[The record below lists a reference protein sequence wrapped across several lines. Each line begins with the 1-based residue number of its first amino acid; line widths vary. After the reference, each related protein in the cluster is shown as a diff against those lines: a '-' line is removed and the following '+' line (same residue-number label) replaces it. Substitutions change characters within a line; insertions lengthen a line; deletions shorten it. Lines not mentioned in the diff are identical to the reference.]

1 MPPRQ
6 GGSRIRANLDCVSAP
21 TREDRAE
28 ARWPVIVAL
37 LGAGGITFA
46 LPHSLV
52 LGPRWLLPTILAP
65 LLLVATL
72 AHRAQNHRFDRILG
86 FALSTVV
93 TFGLAGSLALLITSL
108 PSKSEAPSALLGSA
122 AALWVTNILVF
133 AIWYWR
139 LDAGGPH
146 AREARGRHT
155 AGAFFFPQ
163 MMDGAPIEDPDSWSP
178 RFVDYVF
185 LAFNTSTA
193 FSPTDTA
200 VLSRWAKVL
209 SMTQA
214 VISLLIVAILASRAV
229 GML

>member
-1 MPPRQ
+1 MRQPPVP
-6 GGSRIRANLDCVSAP
+6 DP
-21 TREDRAE
+21 E
-28 ARWPVIVAL
+28 ARWPVVIAL
-37 LGAGGITFA
+37 LGVAGISYS

-52 LGPRWLLPTILAP
+52 LGPRWLAPAVIGVLIVPTM
-65 LLLVATL
+65 L
-72 AHRAQNHRFDRILG
+72 AHRAGRHDIDRMLG
-86 FALSTVV
+86 YVISAVLTLGMAASV
-93 TFGLAGSLALLITSL
+93 ALLITTVI
-108 PSKSEAPSALLGSA
+108 SKTEPPASLLGSA

-146 AREARGRHT
+146 EREVRGKHT

-163 MMDGAPIEDPDSWSP
+163 MMDGAPIEDPESWTP

-200 VLSRWAKVL
+200 VLSRWAKAL

>member
-1 MPPRQ
+1 MA
-6 GGSRIRANLDCVSAP
+6 I
-21 TREDRAE
+21 
-28 ARWPVIVAL
+28 AL
-37 LGAGGITFA
+37 LGVAGISYS

-52 LGPRWLLPTILAP
+52 LGPRWLLPAIVVGLIVPTTI
-65 LLLVATL
+65 
-72 AHRAQNHRFDRILG
+72 AHRAGRHDIDRVLG
-86 FALSTVV
+86 YAISAVLTGGMAASV
-93 TFGLAGSLALLITSL
+93 ALLIATVV
-108 PSKSEAPSALLGSA
+108 SKTERPESLLGSA

-146 AREARGRHT
+146 RREARGKHT

-163 MMDGAPIEDPDSWSP
+163 MMDGAPVEHPERWSP

-200 VLSRWAKVL
+200 VLSRWAKAL

>member
-1 MPPRQ
+1 ML
-6 GGSRIRANLDCVSAP
+6 I
-21 TREDRAE
+21 
-28 ARWPVIVAL
+28 AL
-37 LGAGGITFA
+37 LGVAGISYS

-52 LGPRWLLPTILAP
+52 LGPRWLLPAAVG
-65 LLLVATL
+65 LLIVPTTL
-72 AHRAQNHRFDRILG
+72 AHRAGRHDIDRLLG
-86 FALSTVV
+86 YAISAVLTLGMAASV
-93 TFGLAGSLALLITSL
+93 ALLITTVI
-108 PSKSEAPSALLGSA
+108 SKTEPPASLLGSA

-146 AREARGRHT
+146 RREARGKHT

-163 MMDGAPIEDPDSWSP
+163 MMAGAPIEHPEAWTP

-214 VISLLIVAILASRAV
+214 VISLLIVAILAARAV

>member
-1 MPPRQ
+1 M
-6 GGSRIRANLDCVSAP
+6 SAP
-21 TREDRAE
+21 SAPDPE
-28 ARWPVIVAL
+28 ARWPVVIAL
-37 LGAGGITFA
+37 LGVAGISYS

-52 LGPRWLLPTILAP
+52 LGPRWLLPAVVGVLIVPTTI
-65 LLLVATL
+65 
-72 AHRAQNHRFDRILG
+72 AHRAGRHDIDRLLG
-86 FALSTVV
+86 YVISAVLTLGMAASV
-93 TFGLAGSLALLITSL
+93 ALLITTII
-108 PSKSEAPSALLGSA
+108 SKSEPPASLLGSA

-146 AREARGRHT
+146 RREARGKHT

-163 MMDGAPIEDPDSWSP
+163 MMDGAPIEDPESWTP

-200 VLSRWAKVL
+200 VLSRWAKAL

>member
-1 MPPRQ
+1 
-6 GGSRIRANLDCVSAP
+6 VSPAAEP
-21 TREDRAE
+21 AEPE
-28 ARWPVIVAL
+28 ARWPIAIAL
-37 LGAGGITFA
+37 LGTGGVSLS

-52 LGPRWLLPTILAP
+52 LGPRWLLIVIVAALVVPATI
-65 LLLVATL
+65 
-72 AHRAQNHRFDRILG
+72 AHRAGRHDIDRRIGYAISSVLT
-86 FALSTVV
+86 L
-93 TFGLAGSLALLITSL
+93 GLAASLALLITTVVSKTETPVSL
-108 PSKSEAPSALLGSA
+108 LRSA
-122 AALWVTNILVF
+122 AALWVTNVLVF

-146 AREARGRHT
+146 RREARGRHT
-155 AGAFFFPQ
+155 SGAFFFPQ
-163 MMDGAPIEDPDSWSP
+163 MMDGAPVENPESWTP

-200 VLSRWAKVL
+200 VLSRWAKAL